1 MELGKATIGVV
12 GLGTMGSGIAQLI
25 AQAGFEVRAAESDE
39 RALGRGLGRIA
50 QNLDRIAQKGKI
62 QKEEIQVI
70 LSRIHGF
77 TDLAEA
83 CAGCALVVEAVYED
97 MRVKA
102 EVFSRMDSAC
112 APDAIL
118 ASNTSTLSITALGA
132 AAKRPERVLGTHFLY
147 PAPAIPLVEVVRGQ
161 RTSEETLQRTLE
173 FLALLGKQVVVVNDY
188 PGFAINRLFIPFI
201 NEAFLALQE
210 GVATA
215 EDIDRACKVGLAHP
229 SGPLTAADAFGLDI
243 VLAVMRVLH
252 SEMGDKY
259 RPAPLLVK
267 LVEAGRLGKKTG
279 WGVFR
284 YQQSRD
290 APA

>member
-1 MELGKATIGVV
+1 MEPGKATIGVV

-112 APDAIL
+112 VPDAIL

-252 SEMGDKY
+252 SELGDKY